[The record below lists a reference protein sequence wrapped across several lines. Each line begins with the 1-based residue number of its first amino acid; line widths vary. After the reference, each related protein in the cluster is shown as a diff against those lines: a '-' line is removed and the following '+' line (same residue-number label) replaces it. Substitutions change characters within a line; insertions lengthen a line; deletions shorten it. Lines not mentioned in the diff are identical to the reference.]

1 MNYKAKIIYFSKK
14 ADAEKIGEKLV
25 SSGIATQFFPI
36 KKCVITEDISDY
48 FIFDKT
54 QASSLEKNYARDG
67 KLKQSALISIQKI
80 VLERLLEK
88 TDNTLFFLEEN
99 FSPESFYIKKTFFR
113 CGINFFSFGRI
124 APEFGITIV
133 RGALDIGFH
142 EASFL
147 CFPNQEN
154 LFQTKMPPFPDFN
167 GRIAIDAPPDS
178 VPARYLRFFR
188 SPLLMT
194 RGLIRFFTEYQPEKR
209 HEKIFVFTSEKAC
222 DTYASSERTLQFL
235 KLLGKRGK
243 SFSDF
248 SELQPETTV
257 LTWSTK
263 RFFSLWKNGL
273 RPIPATKSLAAQ
285 MFKQKIRS
293 IGELVTL
300 PPDTEKFQKVKIFL
314 QNSELGNFEINRR

>member
-1 MNYKAKIIYFSKK
+1 M
-14 ADAEKIGEKLV
+14 
-25 SSGIATQFFPI
+25 
-36 KKCVITEDISDY
+36 
-48 FIFDKT
+48 
-54 QASSLEKNYARDG
+54 
-67 KLKQSALISIQKI
+67 
-80 VLERLLEK
+80 
-88 TDNTLFFLEEN
+88 
-99 FSPESFYIKKTFFR
+99 
-113 CGINFFSFGRI
+113 
-124 APEFGITIV
+124 
-133 RGALDIGFH
+133 DIGFH